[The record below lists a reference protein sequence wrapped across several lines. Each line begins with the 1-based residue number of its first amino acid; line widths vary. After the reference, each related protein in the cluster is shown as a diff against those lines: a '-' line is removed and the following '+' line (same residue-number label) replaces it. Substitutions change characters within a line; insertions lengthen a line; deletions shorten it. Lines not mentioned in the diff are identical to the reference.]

1 MQAEISPADIMAG
14 FTAYLQYAYPELRTI
29 VNIAVFNFKV
39 FLRENEFRVV
49 KV

>member
-29 VNIAVFNFKV
+29 VNIAVYFKV